1 MPKRGILSPKY
12 VENVALDLTATT
24 ASLKA
29 RGIRGSLLSE
39 KGSFYWRVRVTDTE
53 GERKTRKIPLR
64 LAAEPSALALAESRI
79 VELSGQIQEQG
90 ALPDQL
96 PWDVRKV
103 VPSGKKNTV
112 TVAVAVKALEVDFWK
127 GKIRTTAAERTWER
141 LNAETDRLPQQ
152 ATLTMD
158 LLVGVGEQQKPGSR
172 TRLEFLKVSKRLA
185 KLLRVE
191 GTDRLD
197 DLKTP
202 YEPEARDIP
211 SDAEIQ
217 QVVEAVIS
225 DPTWGWATWALATF
239 GCRPSECFSLRT
251 SDDGTAQCLTIKRKV
266 KLPTWRTAL
275 ALTVCD
281 LSEPERL
288 VPWDVTAPAKYD
300 SKHAKLLCDR
310 WQGWLKRR
318 FPGMQLYGFRHAWAI
333 RSISK
338 VPSTSIA
345 AKCMGHDI
353 AVHHREYHRWLDQA
367 DIAAVA
373 LAMQNAA

>member
-1 MPKRGILSPKY
+1 MCQQSANKMP
-12 VENVALDLTATT
+12 LDLNATA

-29 RGIRGSLLSE
+29 RGIKGSLYE
-39 KGSFYWRVRVTDTE
+39 AGGSFYWRVCVTDSE
-53 GERKTRKIPLR
+53 GHRRTRKIPLR
-64 LAAEPSALALAESRI
+64 LRAQPSTLTLAETRIAELSALI
-79 VELSGQIQEQG
+79 QVEGF
-90 ALPDQL
+90 LPDQL
-96 PWDVRKV
+96 PWDAPKV
-103 VPSGKKNTV
+103 APEIKKHTI
-112 TVAVAVKALEVDFWK
+112 TVAEGVEALEVEFWK

-141 LNAETDRLPQQ
+141 LKAETDRLPQQ
-152 ATLTMD
+152 GALTMD

-211 SDAEIQ
+211 SDAEIR
-217 QVVEAVIS
+217 QVIEAVINA
-225 DPTWGWATWALATF
+225 PTWGWATWALATF

-251 SDDGTAQCLTIKRKV
+251 SDDGIAQCLTIKRKV

-275 ALTVCD
+275 ALPVCD

-288 VPWDVTAPAKYD
+288 VPWDVTTPAKYD

-333 RSISK
+333 RSINK

-373 LAMQNAA
+373 LAMQNTA

>member
-1 MPKRGILSPKY
+1 M
-12 VENVALDLTATT
+12 ALDLTATT

-103 VPSGKKNTV
+103 VPTDKKNTV

-141 LNAETDRLPQQ
+141 LKAETDRLPQQ

-202 YEPEARDIP
+202 YEPEARNIP

-275 ALTVCD
+275 ALPVCD

-288 VPWDVTAPAKYD
+288 VPWDVTTAAKYD